1 MRCDNLSITS
11 HQENEITMKRKTT
24 MMKNIKG
31 LSDAIYNTEYAMIC
45 QPMTRIDTSIAVC
58 FFLLLFAVKIRQWLM
73 EIKQIIAVGR
83 VENDARECQMNA
95 TYCHIFKTLG

>member
-1 MRCDNLSITS
+1 
-11 HQENEITMKRKTT
+11 MKGFSEV
-24 MMKNIKG
+24 N
-31 LSDAIYNTEYAMIC
+31 YNTQYAMIC
-45 QPMTRIDTSIAVC
+45 HTTTRIDTSIAVC

-73 EIKQIIAVGR
+73 EMKQIIAVGR

>member
-1 MRCDNLSITS
+1 
-11 HQENEITMKRKTT
+11 

-31 LSDAIYNTEYAMIC
+31 LSGDIYNTEYAMIC

-73 EIKQIIAVGR
+73 EMKQIIAVGR
-83 VENDARECQMNA
+83 VENDARECQVNA
-95 TYCHIFKTLG
+95 THCHIFKTLG

>member
-1 MRCDNLSITS
+1 
-11 HQENEITMKRKTT
+11 

-45 QPMTRIDTSIAVC
+45 QSMTRIDTPIAIC
-58 FFLLLFAVKIRQWLM
+58 FLLLLFAVKIRQWLM

-83 VENDARECQMNA
+83 VENDARECQINA

>member
-1 MRCDNLSITS
+1 MDMTGFC
-11 HQENEITMKRKTT
+11 
-24 MMKNIKG
+24 G
-31 LSDAIYNTEYAMIC
+31 VIYRTEYAMIC

-73 EIKQIIAVGR
+73 EMKQIIAVGR

-95 TYCHIFKTLG
+95 HTATSSKRLDRDLYRLYLSGTKG

>member
-1 MRCDNLSITS
+1 
-11 HQENEITMKRKTT
+11 

-31 LSDAIYNTEYAMIC
+31 LSGAIYNTEYAMIC

-73 EIKQIIAVGR
+73 EMKQIIAV
-83 VENDARECQMNA
+83 A
-95 TYCHIFKTLG
+95 TSSKRLDRDLYRLYLSGTKG